1 MSARVAL
8 VSGTVRGVMTR
19 ACRLIPLL
27 AAAVCAVA
35 ALPVARSTL
44 MRTMDLAELTAIAD
58 QIVVG
63 DVLSTESAWDSGHRN
78 IYTTI
83 DIGVRES
90 WKGAPP
96 SDGRIRPRRIPRT
109 SPTAPAA
116 ASGLTYEPRGRIRC
130 VYPCARRAAPG

>member
-96 SDGRIRPRRIPRT
+96 SDGRIRPRRPGAIPRWRARTFGLPWCWSPLPPPT
-109 SPTAPAA
+109 SDKT
-116 ASGLTYEPRGRIRC
+116 TK
-130 VYPCARRAAPG
+130 